1 MYIVKF
7 PSVVESFHR
16 ALNEVLSPFL
26 STGNPATIML
36 EPVLFYNCDLLY
48 SNDAFNKDEPHSKPF
63 IAFVGSRTGSRKTE
77 KTNDPKASRKF
88 AYEVRQQVFK
98 TVYVGIGS
106 SLMFEPPPYQTDE
119 PSNRQASMQ
128 DVEIIWSQLLMVLE
142 HQHANFSARGIY
154 NPRLPAIPEQIAHP
168 DYHLVR
174 GELSTEIRFT
184 LTRGN

>member
-7 PSVVESFHR
+7 PSVIETFHR
-16 ALNEVLSPFL
+16 AMDEVLAPFL

-36 EPVLFYNCDLLY
+36 EPVLFYNCDLFY
-48 SNDAFNKDEPHSKPF
+48 SSDVLQQQPVPKPF
-63 IAFVGSRTGSRKTE
+63 IAMVGSRTGSRHSHKV
-77 KTNDPKASRKF
+77 NDPKVARPF
-88 AYEVRQQVFK
+88 AYELRQQVYK

-106 SLMFEPPPYQTDE
+106 SLMFEPPPYQTEE

-154 NPRLPAIPEQIAHP
+154 NPRLPAVPEQIAHP